1 MFDDELLHAFVAGFF
16 GYGSFSAPYWF
27 VGMEEGGGETPE
39 DIALRLRAWEARG
52 KCELEDVVEYHLAIG
67 VSKHFDERGTLQPT
81 WNKLIRVLL
90 SAMGES
96 PETERVRA
104 FQRTEW
110 GRTHGNS
117 CLTELLPLPSPGVD
131 RWLHFTEHSQLPYL
145 ASRATYHE
153 HIRPQRVAQLAA
165 KVEAYRPKAVV
176 FYGLKYLPSWQ
187 AIAGSEFGAT
197 SLPGTHS
204 LRRNGTLY
212 LATRHPAATGVS
224 NAYFHSVGRLI
235 REELSEA

>member
-1 MFDDELLHAFVAGFF
+1 MFDDELLQAFVSGFF
-16 GYGSFSAPYWF
+16 GYGSFAAPYWF
-27 VGMEEGGGETPE
+27 VGMEEGGGETAE

-52 KCELEDVVEYHLAIG
+52 KSELEDVVEYHLAIG
-67 VSKHFDERGTLQPT
+67 VSKHFDERGVLQPT
-81 WNKLIRVLL
+81 WNKLIRILL

-110 GRTHGNS
+110 GRPQGTS

-131 RWLHFTEHSQLPYL
+131 RWLHFAEHSKLPYL
-145 ASRATYHE
+145 MSRAAYTE
-153 HIRPQRVAQLAA
+153 HVRPQGVVQLAT
-165 KVEAYRPKAVV
+165 KVAEYRPRAVV
-176 FYGLKYLPSWQ
+176 FYGLQYLPSWQ
-187 AIAGSEFGAT
+187 AIAGSGFEAT
-197 SLPGTHS
+197 SLAGTYAC
-204 LRRNGTLY
+204 RRDGTLY

-235 REELSEA
+235 REG